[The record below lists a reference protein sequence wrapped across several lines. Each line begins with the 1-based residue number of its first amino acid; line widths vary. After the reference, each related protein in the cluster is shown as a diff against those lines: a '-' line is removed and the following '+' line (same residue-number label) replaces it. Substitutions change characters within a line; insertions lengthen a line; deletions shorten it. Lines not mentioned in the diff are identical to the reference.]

1 MRKIAFLFAGQGAQY
16 PGMGRELY
24 ESSPAARKVFDMAER
39 LRPGT
44 LEQCFSG
51 TAEELSR
58 TINTQPCL
66 FAMDLAC
73 AEALKE
79 AGIQADSCAGFSLGE
94 VAACA
99 FCGLLSYEDAFR
111 LVCRRA
117 ELMDAAAEKHPG
129 GMSAILKLDAETV
142 QELAK
147 HYDSVFPVNYN
158 CPGQTVVAG
167 ETEQLAAFEA
177 DVAAKRGRAMRLKV
191 SGGFHSP
198 FMEEASVG
206 LAKFM
211 EGLTF
216 HEPAI
221 PLYANATAEPYGDA
235 KALLARQVKMP
246 VLWQKS
252 IERMQRDGCTVF
264 IEVGAG
270 KTLCG
275 LMQKIGGAALCAR
288 VENDETLKETL
299 DQLSEQ
305 GGSAC

>member
-44 LEQCFSG
+44 LEQCFFG

-117 ELMDAAAEKHPG
+117 ELMDAAAGKHPG

-142 QELAK
+142 QDRGCRNVTVPQKK
-147 HYDSVFPVNYN
+147 H
-158 CPGQTVVAG
+158 
-167 ETEQLAAFEA
+167 
-177 DVAAKRGRAMRLKV
+177 R
-191 SGGFHSP
+191 
-198 FMEEASVG
+198 
-206 LAKFM
+206 
-211 EGLTF
+211 
-216 HEPAI
+216 
-221 PLYANATAEPYGDA
+221 
-235 KALLARQVKMP
+235 
-246 VLWQKS
+246 
-252 IERMQRDGCTVF
+252 
-264 IEVGAG
+264 
-270 KTLCG
+270 
-275 LMQKIGGAALCAR
+275 
-288 VENDETLKETL
+288 
-299 DQLSEQ
+299 
-305 GGSAC
+305 